1 MSKRRIK
8 IQSGKEEIWMEVTE
22 EEYQRYFRPWWR
34 QKKREQRNREAMEE
48 KGYTEESYEAW
59 RDAAAE
65 DMGVADTGQP
75 DMDELLEKEML
86 LGVLEEALDSLM
98 PEERELALKV
108 FGEQVPVSEFAKE
121 RGESRTTVSSRKVS
135 VLGKLR
141 AYFRGKGMD
150 AEGVSWEEGE
160 AGTGE
165 GTAAPGEGEVRESR
179 PGNGGGTA

>member
-1 MSKRRIK
+1 M
-8 IQSGKEEIWMEVTE
+8 SGKRIVTIRSGNEEVRMEVTE

-108 FGEQVPVSEFAKE
+108 FGEQVPVSEFAKQ
-121 RGESRTTVSSRKVS
+121 RGGSPGQRCLPGR
-135 VLGKLR
+135 
-141 AYFRGKGMD
+141 FRCWGSCGRISGGRGWMCDYAWGFDKRG
-150 AEGVSWEEGE
+150 ASL
-160 AGTGE
+160 
-165 GTAAPGEGEVRESR
+165 S
-179 PGNGGGTA
+179 NGFFKSF

>member
-1 MSKRRIK
+1 
-8 IQSGKEEIWMEVTE
+8 
-22 EEYQRYFRPWWR
+22 
-34 QKKREQRNREAMEE
+34 MEE

-75 DMDELLEKEML
+75 DMDELLEKELL

-121 RGESRTTVSSRKVS
+121 RGGAQDNGVFPESVGA
-135 VLGKLR
+135 GK
-141 AYFRGKGMD
+141 A
-150 AEGVSWEEGE
+150 AGVF
-160 AGTGE
+160 
-165 GTAAPGEGEVRESR
+165 PGEGDGCVIVHGWFDKRGAGLS
-179 PGNGGGTA
+179 NDF